1 MEATNSTEAT
11 TNYSIPQT
19 AAYLNIKAATVRSWI
34 RKGMLEYVKLG
45 RLIRIKKDVLD
56 RFIEANTHK
65 AWIGYEH

>member
-1 MEATNSTEAT
+1 
-11 TNYSIPQT
+11 
-19 AAYLNIKAATVRSWI
+19 VRSWI